1 MNFKIVI
8 KTVSIFIISLAVV
21 MLVPFI
27 VALIYHEPVWKDF
40 LISSCIA
47 TFFGGLGFL
56 LCRNTQQR
64 IFRREGF
71 AIVGFGWMIGSL
83 FGSLPFIFADVMTM
97 VDAYFET
104 VSGFTTT
111 GSTILTN
118 IEILPKSI
126 LFWRSL
132 TQWLGG
138 MGIIVLFV
146 AIVPFLGASGKQLFR
161 SESSA
166 SSSDGIKPKIRETA
180 RRLWYIYLGL
190 TIAEVILL
198 CLGNVSF
205 FDSLC
210 HTFTTLATGGF
221 STYNTSIKAFG
232 SAYVETVIIVFMI
245 FAGINFFM
253 LYSLFTGQIKKTT
266 GISELKTYFMI
277 LFISTL
283 MITYFLFQTGKLS
296 MLESLRQSA
305 FQVVSIMTTT
315 GFITENYEVWPPF
328 TKLLL
333 VVLMFVG
340 GCAGST
346 GGGMKVIRFQV
357 AFKFMFN
364 QIVKTIHPGAIKSV
378 KVSNNLISWDNI
390 NEVLGFF
397 ILSFVS
403 VVFFS
408 LIMAA
413 LGLDVVSAFASVVAT
428 LWNIGP
434 GLAQVGAIE
443 NFSFIP
449 DAGKLVLSLCMI
461 LGRLEFFAIIVFFFP
476 SFWKK

>member
-1 MNFKIVI
+1 
-8 KTVSIFIISLAVV
+8 
-21 MLVPFI
+21 
-27 VALIYHEPVWKDF
+27 
-40 LISSCIA
+40 
-47 TFFGGLGFL
+47 
-56 LCRNTQQR
+56 
-64 IFRREGF
+64 
-71 AIVGFGWMIGSL
+71 
-83 FGSLPFIFADVMTM
+83 
-97 VDAYFET
+97 
-104 VSGFTTT
+104 
-111 GSTILTN
+111 
-118 IEILPKSI
+118 
-126 LFWRSL
+126 
-132 TQWLGG
+132 
-138 MGIIVLFV
+138 
-146 AIVPFLGASGKQLFR
+146 
-161 SESSA
+161 
-166 SSSDGIKPKIRETA
+166 
-180 RRLWYIYLGL
+180 
-190 TIAEVILL
+190 
-198 CLGNVSF
+198 
-205 FDSLC
+205 
-210 HTFTTLATGGF
+210 
-221 STYNTSIKAFG
+221 
-232 SAYVETVIIVFMI
+232 
-245 FAGINFFM
+245 
-253 LYSLFTGQIKKTT
+253 
-266 GISELKTYFMI
+266 MI